1 MKCVI
6 TGHTSGIG
14 KNIYKHFQLLGW
26 EVVGVSRSNGFDLN
40 TDINRVVEL
49 ADGCDL
55 FINCASVKRAQIEL
69 LNALYNRVGKMIVFG
84 SVAGDF
90 NQQLQSEYSQNK
102 HDLATRCR
110 ELSLLP
116 SNKILHLNIS
126 MLEDAVSGD
135 VLISYNE
142 VLNVI
147 DFWLAN
153 PRLTEIKFEF
163 KLTPFTLEN
172 AKSKFGISQES
183 LDRIVGNMCDETKS
197 GL

>member
-1 MKCVI
+1 
-6 TGHTSGIG
+6 
-14 KNIYKHFQLLGW
+14 
-26 EVVGVSRSNGFDLN
+26 
-40 TDINRVVEL
+40 
-49 ADGCDL
+49 
-55 FINCASVKRAQIEL
+55 
-69 LNALYNRVGKMIVFG
+69 
-84 SVAGDF
+84 
-90 NQQLQSEYSQNK
+90 
-102 HDLATRCR
+102 
-110 ELSLLP
+110 
-116 SNKILHLNIS
+116 